1 MKSFLFI
8 FVFSVAIPGVVRAV
22 EPPQCPAKK
31 PVDDTKADHRETSRP
46 PQIAVFFVENKY
58 IEGIT
63 DRIGFRVGEGGGDLV
78 YKHKK
83 PALIASPETVQNF
96 TLSSKDLSDV
106 SPGTV
111 SYNFILHF
119 TSDARK
125 KFAKTLDGKGTHSRD
140 VTAMIGTRRFGMQ
153 RYHVT
158 SDGPEMCRAE
168 SFSLIFTSYSKPE
181 ALKIINLLL
190 LKETLKSSDRLQE
203 KARPAESPASFNSE
217 ESAAIKWVKSV
228 DGRIQRVKM
237 RAGPGKARKKGPIEF
252 VGLGRGAGSDP
263 DAIRVNDEGLK
274 HLVAFP
280 QLRKLGLGTSPQ
292 VTSKGIKGLKELPK
306 LIDLSYTP
314 RNKDCVQ
321 ALSLWQAAN
330 R

>member
-22 EPPQCPAKK
+22 EPQQSPAETA
-31 PVDDTKADHRETSRP
+31 VDDTKADRGETSRP

-83 PALIASPETVQNF
+83 PALMANPETVQNL

-125 KFAKTLDGKGTHSRD
+125 KLAKTLDGKGAHSRD
-140 VTAMIGTRRFGMQ
+140 VTAMIGPRRFGMQ

-158 SDGPEMCRAE
+158 NDGPEMCRAE

-190 LKETLKSSDRLQE
+190 LPDPQKPE
-203 KARPAESPASFNSE
+203 K
-217 ESAAIKWVKSV
+217 
-228 DGRIQRVKM
+228 
-237 RAGPGKARKKGPIEF
+237 
-252 VGLGRGAGSDP
+252 
-263 DAIRVNDEGLK
+263 
-274 HLVAFP
+274 
-280 QLRKLGLGTSPQ
+280 T
-292 VTSKGIKGLKELPK
+292 
-306 LIDLSYTP
+306 
-314 RNKDCVQ
+314 Q
-321 ALSLWQAAN
+321 AK
-330 R
+330 